1 MKKLLSIICKY
12 IKVFT
17 NVKTELA
24 IIYNKDFEM
33 LAKWSNGIESPVI
46 VFSTDN
52 KMSGVDVGYLYVNH
66 RSIKA
71 GFSVFIRNCE
81 LSADNINKAIKQIQ
95 NDLNEQVNIAYFND
109 GMKEK
114 VMFANCNQIIKQ
126 FCEINGYYIKNYNT
140 ATEV

>member
-1 MKKLLSIICKY
+1 MKKLLLIICKY

-17 NVKTELA
+17 NIKTELA

-33 LAKWSNGIESPVI
+33 LVKWSNGIESPVI

-52 KMSGVDVGYLYVNH
+52 KMSGVDVGYLYVNNQ
-66 RSIKA
+66 SIKA

-109 GMKEK
+109 EMKEK

-126 FCEINGYYIKNYNT
+126 FCENNGYYIKKL
-140 ATEV
+140 